1 MGLGAGRRVQ
11 DGKIVISV
19 FFRFLQQLEQAGLPG
34 CFTGGKGDHLFKVL
48 PGRPGQKG
56 VDVLKMVI
64 EGFEKALRH
73 FHRLRAFSELVRQK
87 GFEPPAS
94 PLGVDPIR

>member
-11 DGKIVISV
+11 NGKIVISV

-64 EGFEKALRH
+64 EGFEKALRP

-94 PLGVDPIR
+94 PLGE